1 MYKKP
6 IRNVFLIQSFLQT
19 TCSDLQRKQVKQVK
33 QSTNVGCLHKNIICF
48 SLFSHIQPIVLSAL

>member
-19 TCSDLQRKQVKQVK
+19 TCSDLQRKQVKQ
-33 QSTNVGCLHKNIICF
+33 STNVGCLHKNIIRF